1 MVALRGFGEPSRHD
15 LIRFFTLSTTDL
27 DFVAGR
33 RGDSNRLGTAV
44 QLCTL
49 RWLGFVPDDVAVAPP
64 SIVERLAEQ
73 VSVPPT
79 AIVNYGT
86 RSQTRTE
93 HLVEVLAFEGWVA
106 AAPAEW
112 KAIDEFLFARAL
124 EHDSP
129 RLLFNAACEFLRASR
144 IMRPGVL
151 RLLEH
156 VATARER
163 ADDETWD
170 RLSSILS
177 TEQRQVLDELL
188 VVDTAAGGSRHEW
201 LERAPAKPNAASLLG
216 ELDKLEFLRSIGA
229 DRLDLTVLPGQ
240 RRRLLARAA
249 RRSSVTALA
258 RRDPQRR
265 YPMLACLVAE
275 SAVGVLDETLTLFD
289 RLLTERESTARAKMV
304 DELAERA
311 RSTEQRQRLLD
322 ELLVLILDTE
332 IDNDALGARIRS
344 DIEPDRLVAAWES
357 RPRRLFAD
365 HGHLDA
371 LIDQVGS
378 IRKFAPQVLAAVDFA
393 GGRSVSE
400 VLDAVGILDDLYRS
414 GVRHAP
420 NDAPVGFVPARWQ
433 SYLHAAMMTETVP
446 GIDVCGN
453 SVCCSRSG
461 TGCAPATSSCQARAA
476 AATRPLCC
484 CQPNNGLQHETST
497 AT

>member
-1 MVALRGFGEPSRHD
+1 MATRDLFSERELVALRGFGEPSRHD

-49 RWLGFVPDDVAVAPP
+49 RWLGFVPDDVAVAPA

-188 VVDTAAGGSRHEW
+188 VIDASAGGSRHEW
-201 LERAPAKPNAASLLG
+201 LERAPAKPNAASLLA
-216 ELDKLEFLRSIGA
+216 SW
-229 DRLDLTVLPGQ
+229 TSW
-240 RRRLLARAA
+240 
-249 RRSSVTALA
+249 SS
-258 RRDPQRR
+258 
-265 YPMLACLVAE
+265 C
-275 SAVGVLDETLTLFD
+275 
-289 RLLTERESTARAKMV
+289 
-304 DELAERA
+304 
-311 RSTEQRQRLLD
+311 
-322 ELLVLILDTE
+322 
-332 IDNDALGARIRS
+332 
-344 DIEPDRLVAAWES
+344 
-357 RPRRLFAD
+357 
-365 HGHLDA
+365 
-371 LIDQVGS
+371 
-378 IRKFAPQVLAAVDFA
+378 
-393 GGRSVSE
+393 GRS
-400 VLDAVGILDDLYRS
+400 
-414 GVRHAP
+414 AP
-420 NDAPVGFVPARWQ
+420 SA
-433 SYLHAAMMTETVP
+433 S
-446 GIDVCGN
+446 I
-453 SVCCSRSG
+453 
-461 TGCAPATSSCQARAA
+461 
-476 AATRPLCC
+476 
-484 CQPNNGLQHETST
+484 
-497 AT
+497 